1 MSKKTATAIRVIT
14 AAPVTALVLLILL
27 RIFKSDFFSSD
38 AHFILHLSFLCVL
51 PALSYLFSRAV
62 PALRARG
69 RTFERN
75 MAIIFS
81 VAGYA
86 GSFITAVCFSGTANE
101 KILAATYLFSAA
113 LTAIFTLIKFKTS
126 GHACALSG
134 PAAMLCYS
142 VSPWFAFAFLLLIP
156 VFVSSLRL
164 KRHTLLQL
172 ACGTAV
178 PIAAMLTAI
187 LIFA

>member
-1 MSKKTATAIRVIT
+1 MSKRTATAIRIIT

-27 RIFKSDFFSSD
+27 RILKSDFFIND
-38 AHFILHLSFLCVL
+38 AHFILHLSFLCAL
-51 PALSYLFSRAV
+51 PALSYAFSRAV

-69 RTFERN
+69 RVLERN
-75 MAIIFS
+75 MAIAFS

-86 GSFITAVCFSGTANE
+86 GSFITATCFASTSSE
-101 KILAATYLFSAA
+101 KILASTYLFSAA

-142 VSPWFAFAFLLLIP
+142 VSPWFAFAFLLLVP

-172 ACGTAV
+172 ACGTII
-178 PIAAMLTAI
+178 PIAAMLIAI